1 MKPKKELL
9 KRWRIECDKWGKAS
23 QIHANSKESHIKTHV
38 TKNEHITGE
47 KLSFI
52 EGWISALEWVIN
64 DDDLLS
70 KDKTPPTMGKDKKYK
85 RLLDKFLER
94 ERKKVRGGS
103 GDDMFY
109 EQQIIDYVG
118 KQEDFLI
125 TLIKFVEKELNEGNC
140 KIEKLKREMEDTNKK
155 IRGLL

>member
-1 MKPKKELL
+1 MQNLNTVQIGKEFE
-9 KRWRIECDKWGKAS
+9 KECFSYLITKFDKVIWL
-23 QIHANSKESHIKTHV
+23 SKEKWQSA
-38 TKNEHITGE
+38 GE

>member
-1 MKPKKELL
+1 MRCEKCGEEIISLNHKCSPFH
-9 KRWRIECDKWGKAS
+9 DVS
-23 QIHANSKESHIKTHV
+23 
-38 TKNEHITGE
+38 ITGITITDA
-47 KLSFI
+47 KP
-52 EGWISALEWVIN
+52 VN
-64 DDDLLS
+64 DKMVKEMLDE
-70 KDKTPPTMGKDKKYK
+70 DKKYK
-85 RLLDKFLER
+85 RLLNKFLEI

-103 GDDMFY
+103 GDDWYY